1 MIEIT
6 IHQITGCLNSIT
18 VKILVATGK
27 PYSNGIHSEVIA
39 IRTNTNT
46 YGNAPYQLYGATG
59 GFVNSRPLIC
69 GGSQLDVIKYNKCW
83 FFGDKNSTIE
93 MQYERVFAS
102 SIVTHGKVSI

>member
-46 YGNAPYQLYGATG
+46 YGNALYQLHGATG
-59 GFVNSRPLIC
+59 GFVKYWPLVC
-69 GGSQLDVIKYNKCW
+69 GGSQKDVIKYNKCW